1 MPFIA
6 NHNVSHNGRDY
17 APGEEVK
24 FKDTE
29 ADTAARE
36 TLLDCK
42 AIREEAG
49 KAKADK
55 AEPADKPLASMTK
68 AELEAIVLAEV
79 GTAVTNAN
87 KAELVAVIEAKRAQ
101 AAADAAAAGE
111 GDGKSGDTTE

>member
-17 APGEEVK
+17 APDEEVK

-36 TLLDCK
+36 TLLGCR

-55 AEPADKPLASMTK
+55 AEKAETGDKPLASLTK

-79 GTAVTNAN
+79 GTALTNVN
-87 KAELVAVIEAKRAQ
+87 KAELVAAIEAKRAQ

-111 GDGKSGDTTE
+111 GDDTKE